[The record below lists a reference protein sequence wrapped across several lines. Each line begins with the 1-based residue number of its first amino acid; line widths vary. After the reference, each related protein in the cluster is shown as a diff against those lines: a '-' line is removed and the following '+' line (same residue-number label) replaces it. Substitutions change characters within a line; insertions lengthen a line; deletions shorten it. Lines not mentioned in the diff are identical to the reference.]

1 MLAADSNAT
10 GSINGTLDDCGELQ
24 QNDTYDND
32 LNDNNSSDEVN
43 GGSDALSRLNQLKV
57 SRRRESSVNTKDND
71 EDNILCRAIKIGR

>member
-1 MLAADSNAT
+1 MLAADSNAS
-10 GSINGTLDDCGELQ
+10 GCINRTPDDCGELQ

-43 GGSDALSRLNQLKV
+43 GGSDALSRLNQLEV